1 MERQIMDSKK
11 VQRKEEYLPTKQ
23 VSDESEQLEKSCLT
37 QEEDACLSDAS
48 HNSKKRIREDTICES
63 KKRKKHKPSKESLFK
78 TLFDNKAAMKND
90 EGWLFGNNQQ
100 KSVTNN
106 EAAIKNDEDM
116 IMKLLQI
123 SYGDSLFPKAQ
134 FLPQFG
140 IFVLPYTVPF

>member
-37 QEEDACLSDAS
+37 EEEDACLSDAS
-48 HNSKKRIREDTICES
+48 HSSKKRIREDTTCES
-63 KKRKKHKPSKESLFK
+63 KKIKKHKPSEESWFK
-78 TLFDNKAAMKND
+78 TLSDD
-90 EGWLFGNNQQ
+90 DWLFGNNQQ
-100 KSVTNN
+100 KSLTNN
-106 EAAIKNDEDM
+106 KAAIKNDEDM
-116 IMKLLQI
+116 IMKLLQK

-134 FLPQFG
+134 FLPQFE

>member
-37 QEEDACLSDAS
+37 EEEDACLSDAS
-48 HNSKKRIREDTICES
+48 HSSKKRIREDTTCES
-63 KKRKKHKPSKESLFK
+63 KKHKPSKEPWFK
-78 TLFDNKAAMKND
+78 TLSND
-90 EGWLFGNNQQ
+90 DWLFGNNQL
-100 KSVTNN
+100 KSAV
-106 EAAIKNDEDM
+106 IKNDEDM
-116 IMKLLQI
+116 IMKLLQR